1 MQTICRLIRLSPSA
15 ASSVVATPGSLSACI
30 DSATIY
36 SDVYRYWH
44 AIEFLLARHCPGS
57 LAGNWTKAGPQLS
70 EDRGE
75 VPGARV
81 LDAAQ
86 VSALAA
92 ELSQVQ
98 PDELI
103 EDYDAAAMDA
113 AQVYPATW
121 QAWEEDFD
129 PLGQVLEHYYFLQ
142 EFTAQCAADG
152 AALLL
157 YFDEL
162 AEGSV

>member
-1 MQTICRLIRLSPSA
+1 MQTICRLIRLSPDVAAALIEAPASLPACVDA
-15 ASSVVATPGSLSACI
+15 ASNL
-30 DSATIY
+30 

-44 AIEFLLARHCPGS
+44 AIEFLLARHRPGS
-57 LAGNWTKAGPQLS
+57 VAATWTTAGTQVSA
-70 EDRGE
+70 DRGE

-86 VSALAA
+86 AVELASVLR
-92 ELSQVQ
+92 EVQ
-98 PDELI
+98 PDDLI
-103 EDYDAAAMDA
+103 GHYDAAAMDA
-113 AQVYPATW
+113 AGVYPATW
-121 QAWEEDFD
+121 QEWEEDFD

-142 EFTAQCAADG
+142 EFALAGADQG